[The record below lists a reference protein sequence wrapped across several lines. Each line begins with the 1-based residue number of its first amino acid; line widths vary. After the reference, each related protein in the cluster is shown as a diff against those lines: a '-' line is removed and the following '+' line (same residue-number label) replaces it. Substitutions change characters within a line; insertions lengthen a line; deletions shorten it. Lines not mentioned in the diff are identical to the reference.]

1 MTYEDFKNVL
11 ETHKTKIFLALSFV
25 LIFMAG
31 YGTGRYQK
39 NQNPKRYG
47 PSNYT
52 KNQTTTQN
60 TKVEE
65 EGGGVKGVSTSTTT
79 STVQAA
85 DCFIKGNIST
95 GGKKI
100 YHMPGG
106 ASYKIVKP
114 EMCFKTEDEAK
125 NAGFIKSGR

>member
-39 NQNPKRYG
+39 NQNPKRYV

-60 TKVEE
+60 TKAEE
-65 EGGGVKGVSTSTTT
+65 EGEGVKGVSTGTPA
-79 STVQAA
+79 STVQTA